1 MKPYVDF
8 DIDEIREL
16 EEDYVITMD
25 YILETMPDINW
36 DSRLEVYDYFIKEH
50 NIHLDSLKI
59 SELKEVLETYSDNY
73 SDNYIYSAYAKDIDE
88 AKDVLES
95 FITYLK
101 IKYEVRNYTKCILRH
116 QKEGRV
122 FLRNIDGNIVMPNK
136 QPLMYSQNIID
147 CITGTNV
154 PELVRKSENTIERN
168 K

>member
-1 MKPYVDF
+1 MEPYVDF

-36 DSRLEVYDYFIKEH
+36 DSRLEVYDYFMKEH
-50 NIHLDSLKI
+50 NIHLNSLKI
-59 SELKEVLETYSDNY
+59 KELKELLE
-73 SDNYIYSAYAKDIDE
+73 IYADEDVFVEYAQDIDE

-154 PELVRKSENTIERN
+154 PDLVRKSENTIERN